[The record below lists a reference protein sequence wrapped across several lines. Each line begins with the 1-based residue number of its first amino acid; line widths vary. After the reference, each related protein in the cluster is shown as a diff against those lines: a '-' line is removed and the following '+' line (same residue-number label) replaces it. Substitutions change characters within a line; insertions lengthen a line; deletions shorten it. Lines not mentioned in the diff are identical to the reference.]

1 MITNLKALCKLYI
14 PIPTEDITV
23 IAGYDTPQESPSQI
37 HTIALN
43 MLQNGVMVNGLLFRQ
58 TWVQILSLSA
68 HRLSYVRWQGLLG

>member
-37 HTIALN
+37 HIINCLEHAPKWRD
-43 MLQNGVMVNGLLFRQ
+43 G
-58 TWVQILSLSA
+58 
-68 HRLSYVRWQGLLG
+68 